1 MNKNNIKNKKHL
13 EKEEEKE
20 KEKETE
26 EDVLAKEK
34 TNACFQDMKREYN
47 DETQRL
53 EKEQILLKKKEED
66 EFLQLAYE
74 SGIPVCFG
82 NKITILDKKTNKII
96 NVDKVDVD
104 RKR

>member
-13 EKEEEKE
+13 EKEED
-20 KEKETE
+20 KETE

-74 SGIPVCFG
+74 CGIPVCFD

>member
-13 EKEEEKE
+13 EKEED
-20 KEKETE
+20 KETE

-53 EKEQILLKKKEED
+53 EKEQILLKKKRR
-66 EFLQLAYE
+66 
-74 SGIPVCFG
+74 G
-82 NKITILDKKTNKII
+82 
-96 NVDKVDVD
+96 
-104 RKR
+104 

>member
-1 MNKNNIKNKKHL
+1 MNKNNIKNKKDL
-13 EKEEEKE
+13 EKEE
-20 KEKETE
+20 EKETE

-47 DETQRL
+47 EETQRL
-53 EKEQILLKKKEED
+53 EKEQLLLKKKEEN

>member
-13 EKEEEKE
+13 EKEE
-20 KEKETE
+20 EKETE